1 MSTFV
6 CSVRKRHPEVI
17 YDVTA
22 NISFRQAAWMGRRPV
37 RQDASGNVHVT

>member
-6 CSVRKRHPEVI
+6 RSVRKRQPEVI

-22 NISFRQAAWMGRRPV
+22 NISFRHGGVDGRYPV